1 VLVEEGAEDFVLSRP
16 FRIFTKRLLHVPID
30 GCRGRHTASTA
41 FKAKTAGDNRLAGN
55 MMQEPDPYGLNG

>member
-1 VLVEEGAEDFVLSRP
+1 MLVEEGAEGLVLSRP
-16 FRIFTKRLLHVPID
+16 FRISRRVSSMPPIE
-30 GCRGRHTASTA
+30 GCRGRHTASAA

>member
-1 VLVEEGAEDFVLSRP
+1 ML
-16 FRIFTKRLLHVPID
+16 PIE